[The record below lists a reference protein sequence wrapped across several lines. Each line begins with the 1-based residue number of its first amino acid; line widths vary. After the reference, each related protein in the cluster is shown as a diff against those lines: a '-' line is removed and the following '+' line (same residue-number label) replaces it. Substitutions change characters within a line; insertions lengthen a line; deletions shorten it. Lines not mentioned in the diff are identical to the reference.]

1 MGRRSRVAL
10 LAGAL
15 VVAGA
20 TAAGL
25 VLAFSGSSSAA
36 PTKGEYF
43 ARVAAICRV
52 YGPQLDKITPPHD
65 PAIPAEVEAPVSLA
79 LPLIVA
85 ETREVRALRP
95 PEELA
100 ARIEQ
105 WLALKDRAIATLK
118 RTLRE
123 ARIPDVRTM
132 GPDWLRYVDQAEAA
146 ARAGGAVGFPAICSS
161 ASG

>member
-1 MGRRSRVAL
+1 
-10 LAGAL
+10 
-15 VVAGA
+15 VAGA
-20 TAAGL
+20 IAAGI

-36 PTKGEYF
+36 PTKTEYF
-43 ARVAAICRV
+43 ARIAAICRV

-65 PAIPAEVEAPVSLA
+65 PAIPAEVADPVSFA

-95 PEELA
+95 PKELA
-100 ARIEQ
+100 AQIEH
-105 WLALKDRAIATLK
+105 WLALKDRSIATLR

-132 GPDWLRYVDQAEAA
+132 GPDWLRFLDQAEAA
-146 ARAGGAVGFPAICSS
+146 ARAGAEIGFPAICSS